1 VSVPPTTV
9 ANYITEQIRAGIL
22 DGRYSSGS
30 RLDQVSLGEEFGVSI
45 IPVRESLRQLEAEGL
60 VRITPRRGAFVAQPT
75 DAEVTE
81 LYKIRGALEAF
92 ATREAVPQLTPDDL
106 AELQELNDELIRIA
120 HSNSS
125 GKWTRVNR
133 AWHFKLYGAAE
144 SPLLLHFIGVLWDRC
159 ILTSH
164 AYVRDPGHRVKST
177 DDHTAILQAA
187 CKGDVE
193 RAAVLITEHV
203 QNAFRDLVTNG
214 ALKQVPSEV

>member
-92 ATREAVPQLTPDDL
+92 ATKEAVPALQPADL
-106 AELQELNDELIRIA
+106 AELQDLNDELIRIA
-120 HSNSS
+120 RSNSS

-133 AWHFKLYGAAE
+133 AWHFKLYG
-144 SPLLLHFIGVLWDRC
+144 VLWDRC
-159 ILTSH
+159 VLTSH

-177 DDHTAILQAA
+177 DDHTKILHAA
-187 CKGDVE
+187 CKGDAE
-193 RAAVLITEHV
+193 RAAELISEHV
-203 QNAFRDLVTNG
+203 QTAFRDLVTNG